1 VSKDKPSAHSKA
13 SDRVLETEA
22 VLDALTRMTDSLG
35 AREPFLLVTGESGT
49 GKTTLVRAVIERW
62 GAKADVA
69 FVADPAMTRTEL
81 LEEIVRRFGTDPPAG
96 ASKPQLL
103 GCLETAIA
111 DAKANK
117 RVPVIVI
124 DDAHEVSPELL
135 GELRLL
141 TNVSEQ
147 AGGPLEIML
156 VGLPVLEE
164 RLAEP
169 AFAQVRQRVSVHCVT
184 HVLSQHQTR
193 RYLHEVVSATPQE
206 GASQF
211 PKKASREIHVFSGGV
226 PRTIQALATEA
237 LRVAASAGERAV
249 APVHV
254 RTAAETLSLVAGS
267 EEREGDAAHSAAAV
281 SAKSTQAPAE
291 RPATPPAASNRSREA
306 AAPAATSSL
315 HANPTGEAAAAPPSA
330 LRKAVETAA
339 GASSGS
345 GRKADDAGVGTA
357 EPAVRPMDEIKPPG
371 DPVKVSEWVGKFI
384 SPEEPRFGDLLGTGV
399 DRNYGAFD
407 DESWMLEQAA
417 EARAAADSAPAPRRR
432 RAPRMR
438 APQGRLSHAK
448 ARKRRA
454 IWMGAVLIALLV
466 GAALM
471 VLIGP
476 VRRVVFRAEASQ
488 ASAEGSTQ
496 AKEQVAAVDAE
507 TSAQDHSTPERQA
520 KAGAESARLE
530 GGRNAAS
537 ASRTSPAPA
546 RSAESPSPAT
556 TPSSR
561 TLAAS
566 SENAE
571 DPVPGRLY
579 ALDVGTH
586 YDVGEAGVD
595 RERLMSGTG
604 LQGWLV
610 KHTANG
616 ATSYR
621 VVLGIFSTRERA
633 ESSANLLLSRHQVT
647 EATVIPLPPR
657 SQRF

>member
-1 VSKDKPSAHSKA
+1 VSKDKLSAHSKA
-13 SDRVLETEA
+13 GDRVLETEA
-22 VLDALTRMTDSLG
+22 VLDALTRMTDALG

-111 DAKANK
+111 DAKAEK

-124 DDAHEVSPELL
+124 DDAHQVSPELL

-156 VGLPVLEE
+156 VGLPMLEE

-184 HVLSQHQTR
+184 HALSQHQTR

-237 LRVAASAGERAV
+237 LRVAASAGERTV
-249 APVHV
+249 TPVHV

-267 EEREGDAAHSAAAV
+267 EEREGDAAHSAADGQ
-281 SAKSTQAPAE
+281 SKPTQAPAQ
-291 RPATPPAASNRSREA
+291 RPATPPAASDRSREA
-306 AAPAATSSL
+306 GAPAATSSP
-315 HANPTGEAAAAPPSA
+315 HSNPTGEAAAPPSA

-345 GRKADDAGVGTA
+345 GRKAEDAGVGTT
-357 EPAVRPMDEIKPPG
+357 EPAVHPMDEMKPPG

-454 IWMGAVLIALLV
+454 MWAGAVLIALLV

-476 VRRVVFRAEASQ
+476 VRRVVFRADASQ

-496 AKEQVAAVDAE
+496 AKEQVAAVDATAPAGGSRAAE
-507 TSAQDHSTPERQA
+507 REQSTSERPAKPAPER
-520 KAGAESARLE
+520 E
-530 GGRNAAS
+530 
-537 ASRTSPAPA
+537 T
-546 RSAESPSPAT
+546 AT
-556 TPSSR
+556 PPSSR
-561 TLAAS
+561 TQVAS

-571 DPVPGRLY
+571 DPVPGRRY

-595 RERLMSGTG
+595 RERLTSGTG